1 MSEEQDLGLRLFV
14 AIRKQGKT
22 QREVAEAIGIT
33 PKHMS
38 QLVTGGSRLRQA
50 KGELLIGLSRELGVT
65 LEHLLGI
72 EDEVGEKDFLG
83 AAAQLVGA

>member
-22 QREVAEAIGIT
+22 QKEVAEAVGIT

-50 KGELLIGLSRELGVT
+50 KGELLINLSRELSVT

-72 EDEVGEKDFLG
+72 EDDVEKKDLMG
-83 AAAQLVGA
+83 AVAQLVGA